1 MKKVKKKRT
10 QHHIKVP
17 VKNDNHNISQ
27 NFDFIKYEACYGS

>member
-17 VKNDNHNISQ
+17 VKNDNHIVSH
-27 NFDFIKYEACYGS
+27 NFGFIKCEAYYGS